1 MKLAKLAEA
10 GMVNQAMCSWSRY
23 LSTRRLLFSYRS
35 LRYLASA
42 TSSYKC
48 DANVRVRFAPSPTGE
63 MHLGSL
69 RTALYNYLFA
79 KKRGGQFI
87 LRIEDTDQ
95 TRSVPGAAQRI
106 VDTLE
111 WAGLAP
117 DEGPS
122 LGGDFGPYVQSE
134 RIRLYQEY
142 AHRLLETGHAY
153 RCFCT
158 DVRLDLLRKDAM
170 RNRQIPRYDN
180 RCRSLAPDST
190 KLSGKPHVIR
200 FKLSEGDL
208 TFEDGVHGPVT
219 LNTAEREGD
228 PVILKSD
235 GFPTYHLACVVD
247 DHLMRVSHVLR
258 GVEWQ
263 VSTPK
268 HIMLHEALG
277 WEPPRFFHLP
287 LLLNKDGTKL
297 SKRQGDVHVGKLKD
311 AGFSPETLLNFL
323 VLAGGGFGKQEKDT
337 FYDLDDMVSQF
348 NPDELKGSS
357 CRLDPERLVQLNRLH
372 LRRCLDD
379 PEKTP
384 NLAGD
389 LRRLLDQRQE
399 PVSSDFLSDDD
410 LVRVLR
416 ETAGRLTSLKDLLDP
431 SMDFVWRSPSLVE
444 EDLPS
449 IENRDALQDLCS
461 HLESVSV
468 DKFNRE
474 TLGVLLH
481 NAASDRGIKY
491 SQLMQSLRKLL
502 SGLQKGP
509 GVAEM
514 MTLLGKERTLQRLRK
529 HVDQGGS
536 QQSCSGR

>member
-1 MKLAKLAEA
+1 MVKL
-10 GMVNQAMCSWSRY
+10 AMCSWSRS
-23 LSTRRLLFSYRS
+23 LSARRALLFHWSQRFLGS
-35 LRYLASA
+35 
-42 TSSYKC
+42 TSNSDKG
-48 DANVRVRFAPSPTGE
+48 DSTVRVRFAPSPTGE

-95 TRSVPGAAQRI
+95 TRVVPGAARRI

-111 WAGLAP
+111 WAGLTP

-122 LGGDFGPYVQSE
+122 LGGDSGPYVQSE
-134 RIRLYQEY
+134 RIQLYREY
-142 AHRLLETGHAY
+142 AHRLLEASSKACLTSFGCYAGHAY
-153 RCFCT
+153 RCICT
-158 DVRLDLLRKDAM
+158 DARLDLLRKDAL

-180 RCRSLAPDST
+180 RCRSLDPDSP
-190 KLSGKPHVIR
+190 KLAGQPHVIR
-200 FKLSEGDL
+200 FKLFEGDL

-268 HIMLHEALG
+268 HIMLHTALG

-297 SKRQGDVHVGKLKD
+297 SKRQGDVHVEKLKE
-311 AGFSPETLLNFL
+311 AGFSPEALINFL

-337 FYDLDDMVSQF
+337 FYDLEDMVAQF

-357 CRLDPERLVQLNRLH
+357 CRLDPERLVHLNRLH
-372 LRRCLDD
+372 LCRSLDD
-379 PEKTP
+379 PGKTLA
-384 NLAGD
+384 LAGE
-389 LRRLLDQRQE
+389 LRRLLNQRQE
-399 PVSSDFLSDDD
+399 PVPGDALSDDD
-410 LVRVLR
+410 LLHVLQ
-416 ETAGRLTSLKDLLDP
+416 ETKGRLTSLNDLLSP
-431 SMDFVWRSPSLVE
+431 SMEFVWRSPPDEGGQLSA
-444 EDLPS
+444 
-449 IENRDALQDLCS
+449 ENRDALRELYDC
-461 HLESVSV
+461 LESIGRE
-468 DKFNRE
+468 KFDRN

-481 NAASDRGIKY
+481 DVSSDKGVKY
-491 SQLMQSLRKLL
+491 SQMMQSLRKLL
-502 SGLQKGP
+502 SGMQKGP

-514 MTLLGKERTLQRLRK
+514 MALLGKERTLQRLQR
-529 HVDQGGS
+529 HIDQ
-536 QQSCSGR
+536 